1 MAFTGAV
8 VVMWNSLAAPGFL
21 SRWRSCFTGLLLGW
35 GLVLLACPTSVLAA
49 DMAVVQA
56 EKLLRVGQ
64 ELAEK
69 THYLEALDLMEE
81 ARLTLEA
88 AQATQTGLYGDT
100 LFAIAE
106 TKIKGR
112 LHQGFPAQY
121 VKSAL
126 KEIRAANKLRE
137 MLRDILPQKLGEGY
151 YLEGYVLKKFFL
163 RNREAIVCFRKAV
176 NTDPSNAAAK
186 RELSELIPAEEA
198 SK

>member
-1 MAFTGAV
+1 M
-8 VVMWNSLAAPGFL
+8 MWKLLTALAFL
-21 SRWRSCFTGLLLGW
+21 SRWRWCLTGLWLGW
-35 GLVLLACPTSVLAA
+35 VLALGTCLPVAHAA
-49 DMAVVQA
+49 DMGVVQA

-64 ELAEK
+64 ELSDK
-69 THYLEALDLMEE
+69 TNYLEALDLMEE

-88 AQATQTGLYGDT
+88 AQAAETGLYGDT

-121 VKSAL
+121 VKTAL
-126 KEIRAANKLRE
+126 KDIRAANKLRE
-137 MLRDILPQKLGEGY
+137 MLRDVLPQKLGEGY

-176 NTDPSNAAAK
+176 KADPSNAAAK
-186 RELSELIPAEEA
+186 RELSELIPHEGAA
-198 SK
+198 K

>member
-1 MAFTGAV
+1 
-8 VVMWNSLAAPGFL
+8 MWISLAALAFL
-21 SRWRSCFTGLLLGW
+21 PRWRYCRTGLLLVW
-35 GLVLLACPTSVLAA
+35 GLILLTCPAVVHAA

-88 AQATQTGLYGDT
+88 AQAAETGLYGDT

-112 LHQGFPAQY
+112 LHQSFPAQY
-121 VKSAL
+121 VKTAL
-126 KEIRAANKLRE
+126 KDIRTANKLRE
-137 MLRDILPQKLGEGY
+137 MLREVLPQKLGEGY
-151 YLEGYVLKKFFL
+151 YLEGYVQKKFF
-163 RNREAIVCFRKAV
+163 RRTREAIVCFRKAV
-176 NTDPSNAAAK
+176 KADPSNAAAK
-186 RELSELIPAEEA
+186 RELSELIPGE
-198 SK
+198 